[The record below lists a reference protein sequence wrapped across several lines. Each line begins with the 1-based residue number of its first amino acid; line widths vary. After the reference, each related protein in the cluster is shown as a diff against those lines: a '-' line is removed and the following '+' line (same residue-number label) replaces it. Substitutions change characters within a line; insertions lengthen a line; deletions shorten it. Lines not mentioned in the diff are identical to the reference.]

1 MAVEQLSYAEI
12 ASRLGVTSEAARA
25 IVKRHRL
32 PRAPG
37 NDGKVLVTVDLTEIR
52 HKPLP
57 ARSPRN
63 HQPVSDAVTGLMAQ
77 IKTLEAELAAKDAD
91 LAAAVRAP

>member
-37 NDGKVLVTVDLTEIR
+37 NAREVT
-52 HKPLP
+52 
-57 ARSPRN
+57 A
-63 HQPVSDAVTGLMAQ
+63 
-77 IKTLEAELAAKDAD
+77 
-91 LAAAVRAP
+91 